1 MPPAASE
8 ESSRQ
13 NTRLPGD
20 NSEPSQDPIRLNQEQ
35 DSSGKSKKKG
45 KNGSKGKDKGVKPA
59 AQASLD
65 ELAQPSPPSQSEP
78 SSYPNNAF
86 TRPANNV
93 VVSPVLEAL
102 SSLGNNPENETAYRT
117 GAWAKSIPFGKSPPN
132 DVVDTGFASSPLSF
146 PNNAERGGFGHV
158 SSSASPPTARPRPM
172 SYGNGQLSI
181 THSRHQS
188 VDQKRHSMGGQFQS
202 QPPLPH
208 LPQAHFYGAPE
219 IDLPSFPA
227 ANKLATDKNHSFC
240 AFDSIPGPPFKA
252 GRMGGKVLVV
262 GTDGGLDVLAIED
275 HKTRL
280 IGKITGLNGRVLD
293 AKLLPYNSQS
303 DPYAS
308 SRPHVAV
315 IVHGPVT
322 HKDDGGGSCSAGS
335 EPNEILP
342 GLPGR
347 TPPHERQQSKDE
359 AVYYQTRV
367 EVYSLRTG
375 DHITTLFTTKLV
387 PCFDN
392 FPNLSLYAPAPV
404 GNLKL
409 YASGNYIVVASGI
422 SGEVFIYG
430 VIPSAAPNAY
440 QCLAKTWTS
449 VQSRDLRRYSNSS
462 SSTDQDGS
470 QADGSNGAASSDSPI
485 ISLSGRW
492 LAVVPPSFSSR
503 APPLGTVPA
512 HLVQRKV
519 HGLETHIP
527 PSKPAV
533 TCATDSGEGESL
545 FNKVARGVTQELF
558 RGARWMGDQG
568 LQAWNNYWNKD
579 QQSGQNGNLRR
590 TSQFA
595 DAQQQGHN
603 LFPPTHGQDTAGMS
617 SSEPDLVSVIDIK
630 KLEDGQETKTSFPGP
645 VATFQAPNGCSFL
658 SFSPNGL
665 MLLTASKKG
674 DVQYVWD
681 LMQIKHCRAAAFLS
695 DDLTVNGNS
704 NTIAPHIRQVSRYA
718 RLTTSSIVDV
728 IWTHPTGE
736 KLAIITRKGTVH
748 VFDIPRSAFQWPPF
762 RRARPMPINTQAEDS
777 AAISAGSPQSE
788 ESGSANPFTAA
799 MKFVGGK
806 TQPILAAVRVRAP
819 SVGPAFPVVTGFGI
833 SSAAGVR
840 GSKAVAA
847 GLSKSVGAATG
858 TVKTL
863 RHVGENR
870 LHLSGFSRD
879 PVASR
884 VTWICTRDE
893 CLLGVIESGCF
904 KLYKI
909 KRSAVNHKTRR
920 NQSVIGPKVMEFKLP
935 PYLQNTCGP
944 LQLGFFTDSAVNAS
958 WALPSTAP
966 HSSSAT
972 KLKSQ
977 PLSQAEIETN
987 APYQPFH
994 TDRRVSLHVFSE
1006 SGAQAAAPSA
1016 GQWVFGNDIPTQ
1028 KLHVRPLSPSDD
1040 EDVLPGQ
1047 SPGLGEMENLIT
1059 LGNGSDQVEEVVIT
1073 TRRKKKHLDPLSATS
1088 PGVDDDDGFFEDDCD
1103 VLDFARDRV

>member
-1 MPPAASE
+1 MH
-8 ESSRQ
+8 R
-13 NTRLPGD
+13 T
-20 NSEPSQDPIRLNQEQ
+20 
-35 DSSGKSKKKG
+35 
-45 KNGSKGKDKGVKPA
+45 
-59 AQASLD
+59 
-65 ELAQPSPPSQSEP
+65 QPSPPSQSEP

-86 TRPANNV
+86 SRPANNIG
-93 VVSPVLEAL
+93 VSPVLEAL
-102 SSLGNNPENETAYRT
+102 GSLGNNTENETAYRT

-132 DVVDTGFASSPLSF
+132 DLVDPGFANGSPLSF
-146 PNNAERGGFGHV
+146 PNQVERGGFSNV
-158 SSSASPPTARPRPM
+158 SSSASPPPARARPM
-172 SYGNGQLSI
+172 SYGNGPFNLAP
-181 THSRHQS
+181 SRHQS
-188 VDQKRHSMGGQFQS
+188 VDRQKRHSMGGQFQN

-219 IDLPSFPA
+219 IDLPSFSPA
-227 ANKLATDKNHSFC
+227 NRPATDKNYSFC

-252 GRMGGKVLVV
+252 GKMGGKVLLV

-275 HKTRL
+275 CKTRL
-280 IGKITGLNGRVLD
+280 IGNITGINGRVLD
-293 AKLLPYNSQS
+293 AKLLPYTSQS

-322 HKDDGGGSCSAGS
+322 HKDDGGGSSSAGS

-342 GLPGR
+342 GLPGK
-347 TPPHERQQSKDE
+347 PSSHERQQSKDE
-359 AVYYQTRV
+359 TVYYQTRV

-375 DHITTLFTTKLV
+375 DHITTLFTSKLV
-387 PCFDN
+387 PCFEGY
-392 FPNLSLYAPAPV
+392 PNLSLFAPSPV

-409 YASGNYIVVASGI
+409 YASGNYVVVASGV

-430 VIPSAAPNAY
+430 VIASAAPNAY

-449 VQSRDLRRYSNSS
+449 IQSRDSRRYSTSS

-470 QADGSNGAASSDSPI
+470 QADAPNGAASSDTPI

-512 HLVQRKV
+512 PLLQRKI
-519 HGLETHIP
+519 HGLETLIP

-533 TCATDSGEGESL
+533 TCATDSGERESL

-579 QQSGQNGNLRR
+579 QQSAQNGNLRR
-590 TSQFA
+590 PSQFA
-595 DAQQQGHN
+595 DSQQQGHN
-603 LFPPTHGQDTAGMS
+603 IFPPTHGQDTSGVS

-630 KLEDGQETKTSFPGP
+630 KLEDSQETKTSFPGP
-645 VATFQAPNGCSFL
+645 IATFQAPNGCSFL
-658 SFSPNGL
+658 SLSPNGL

-695 DDLTVNGNS
+695 DDLTANS
-704 NTIAPHIRQVSRYA
+704 NYNPTTPHVRQVSRYA

-728 IWTHPTGE
+728 IWTHPIGE

-762 RRARPMPINTQAEDS
+762 RRARPMPKNSQAEDP
-777 AAISAGSPQSE
+777 AAAAAAAQSE
-788 ESGSANPFTAA
+788 ETGSTNPFTAA
-799 MKFVGGK
+799 MKFVGGT
-806 TQPILAAVRVRAP
+806 TQPILAAVRGRTT
-819 SVGPAFPVVTGFGI
+819 SIGTTFPAVTGFGL

-870 LHLSGFSRD
+870 LHLAGFSRD

-884 VTWICTRDE
+884 VTWISARDE
-893 CLLGVIESGCF
+893 CLLGVIDSGYF

-909 KRSAVNHKTRR
+909 KRSVVNQKSRR
-920 NQSVIGPKVMEFKLP
+920 NHSVIGPKIMEFKLP
-935 PYLQNTCGP
+935 PYLQNSCGP
-944 LQLGFFTDSAVNAS
+944 MQLGFSVDSALNAS

-966 HSSSAT
+966 HSSSTT

-994 TDRRVSLHVFSE
+994 TDRRVNLYVFTGSE
-1006 SGAQAAAPSA
+1006 AHDSAASPTTS
-1016 GQWVFGNDIPTQ
+1016 QWVFGNDIPTQ
-1028 KLHVRPLSPSDD
+1028 KLHVRPLNQSDD

-1047 SPGLGEMENLIT
+1047 QAGLREMENLIS
-1059 LGNGSDQVEEVVIT
+1059 LGNGGDQVDEVVIT
-1073 TRRKKKHLDPLSATS
+1073 TRRKKKHSDPLSGTS
-1088 PGVDDDDGFFEDDCD
+1088 PGMDDDDGFFEDDCD

>member
-1 MPPAASE
+1 MY
-8 ESSRQ
+8 R
-13 NTRLPGD
+13 T
-20 NSEPSQDPIRLNQEQ
+20 
-35 DSSGKSKKKG
+35 
-45 KNGSKGKDKGVKPA
+45 
-59 AQASLD
+59 
-65 ELAQPSPPSQSEP
+65 QPSPPSNSEP
-78 SSYPNNAF
+78 SSYPNNGF
-86 TRPANNV
+86 IRPADNL

-102 SSLGNNPENETAYRT
+102 GSLGNNAENETAYRT

-132 DVVDTGFASSPLSF
+132 DLIDTGFVSGSPLSF
-146 PNNAERGGFGHV
+146 PNNVEKGGFGHV
-158 SSSASPPTARPRPM
+158 SSSASPPPARARPM

-181 THSRHQS
+181 IPSRHQS
-188 VDQKRHSMGGQFQS
+188 VDGRKRHSMGGQLQN

-208 LPQAHFYGAPE
+208 LPQAHFYGAPD
-219 IDLPSFPA
+219 IDFPSLPA
-227 ANKLATDKNHSFC
+227 INRATTDKNYSFC
-240 AFDSIPGPPFKA
+240 AFDSVPGPPFKA
-252 GRMGGKVLVV
+252 GIMGGKVLVV
-262 GTDGGLDVLAIED
+262 GTDGGLDVLAVED
-275 HKTRL
+275 RKTRL
-280 IGKITGLNGRVLD
+280 IGNITGLNGRVLD
-293 AKLLPYNSQS
+293 AKLLPYTSQS

-322 HKDDGGGSCSAGS
+322 QKDDAGGSSSAGS

-342 GLPGR
+342 GLPGK
-347 TPPHERQQSKDE
+347 PPSHDRHQNKDE
-359 AVYYQTRV
+359 AVYYQTKV

-375 DHITTLFTTKLV
+375 AHITTLFASKLV

-404 GNLKL
+404 GNLKI
-409 YASGNYIVVASGI
+409 YASGNYVIVASGI

-430 VIPSAAPNAY
+430 VIASAVPNAY

-449 VQSRDLRRYSNSS
+449 VQSRDSRRYSTSS
-462 SSTDQDGS
+462 CSTDQEGS
-470 QADGSNGAASSDSPI
+470 QVDGSNGALSSDSPI

-492 LAVVPPSFSSR
+492 LAVVPPSSSSR
-503 APPLGTVPA
+503 APPVGSVPA
-512 HLVQRKV
+512 HLVQRKI
-519 HGLETHIP
+519 HGLDTHIP

-545 FNKVARGVTQELF
+545 LNKVARGVTQELF

-579 QQSGQNGNLRR
+579 QSAPNTSLRR

-603 LFPPTHGQDTAGMS
+603 LFPPTHGQDTSGMLS
-617 SSEPDLVSVIDIK
+617 SDPDLVSVIDIK
-630 KLEDGQETKTSFPGP
+630 KLEDTQETKTSFPAP
-645 VATFQAPNGCSFL
+645 IATFQAPNGCSFL

-665 MLLTASKKG
+665 MLMTASRKG

-681 LMQIKHCRAAAFLS
+681 LMQIKYCRAAAFLS
-695 DDLTVNGNS
+695 DDLTINNNYNAVS
-704 NTIAPHIRQVSRYA
+704 SQVRQVSRYA

-728 IWTHPTGE
+728 IWTQPTGD

-762 RRARPMPINTQAEDS
+762 RRARPMSNISAAHDS
-777 AAISAGSPQSE
+777 AAVAAGTTQSE
-788 ESGSANPFTAA
+788 EVGSANPFAAA
-799 MKFVGGK
+799 MKLVGGT
-806 TQPILAAVRVRAP
+806 TQPILAAVRNRAP
-819 SVGPAFPVVTGFGI
+819 SVGPTFPAVPGFGI

-840 GSKAVAA
+840 SGKAVAA

-858 TVKTL
+858 TVNTL

-870 LHLSGFSRD
+870 LHLAGFSRD

-884 VTWICTRDE
+884 VSWISARDE
-893 CLLGVIESGCF
+893 HLLGVIDHGYF

-909 KRSAVNHKTRR
+909 KRSVVNQKTRR
-920 NQSVIGPKVMEFKLP
+920 NQSVVGPKVMEFKLP
-935 PYLQNTCGP
+935 PHLQSSCGP
-944 LQLGFFTDSAVNAS
+944 LQLGFYMDSAVNAS

-966 HSSSAT
+966 HSSSSA
-972 KLKSQ
+972 KLKCQ

-994 TDRRVSLHVFSE
+994 TDRRVSLYVFSGSDE
-1006 SGAQAAAPSA
+1006 GSSAAAPSSS
-1016 GQWVFGNDIPTQ
+1016 QWVFGNDVPIQ
-1028 KLHVRPLSPSDD
+1028 KLHVRPLNQSDD
-1040 EDVLPGQ
+1040 EDALAGQ
-1047 SPGLGEMENLIT
+1047 HAGLGEMENLIS
-1059 LGNGSDQVEEVVIT
+1059 LANGNDQVEEVVIT
-1073 TRRKKKHLDPLSATS
+1073 TRRKKKHLDPVAATP
-1088 PGVDDDDGFFEDDCD
+1088 PGLNDDDGFFEDDCD